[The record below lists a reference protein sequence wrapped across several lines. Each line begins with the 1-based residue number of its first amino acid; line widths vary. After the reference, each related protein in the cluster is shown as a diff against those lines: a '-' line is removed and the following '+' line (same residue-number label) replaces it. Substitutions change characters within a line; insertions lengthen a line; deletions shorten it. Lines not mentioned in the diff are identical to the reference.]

1 MKTKTT
7 LLALS
12 LAMVAPLAMAQTAAP
27 RTANEPVRTDAAAQ
41 VERPD
46 AWVLTKV
53 KTQFAASDIVDATD
67 INVDV
72 QNGIVTL
79 RGTIATDAEKQEAL
93 RIAKATE
100 GVKSVNTAGL
110 KMTTVGADAKSK
122 ANHQGHEMEEDR
134 YKKNN
139 K

>member
-12 LAMVAPLAMAQTAAP
+12 LAMVAPLAMAQTATSKQAVEP
-27 RTANEPVRTDAAAQ
+27 MRTEATTQ
-41 VERPD
+41 IERPD
-46 AWVLTKV
+46 AWVLAKV
-53 KTQFAASDIVDATD
+53 KSQFAASDLVDATD

-79 RGTIATDAEKQEAL
+79 RGTITTEAEKKEAL
-93 RIAKATE
+93 RLAKTTE

-110 KMTTVGADAKSK
+110 KMTSAAADAKS
-122 ANHQGHEMEEDR
+122 GHEMEEDR
-134 YKKNN
+134 YKKNH